1 VCNFCEYSKSAP
13 VANTMCVMIVTKL
26 KHTNSDLY
34 FVRLQLLRAMC
45 LGCHRLRASVT
56 VNCLFVHQMTALDC
70 EFLSVHTE
78 LEHIYR
84 DLVKPADMFDDDE
97 QKPTKLAAIFDS
109 KLYDE
114 LNEKLSECVSSALK
128 GKRCPCYY

>member
-1 VCNFCEYSKSAP
+1 MTDS
-13 VANTMCVMIVTKL
+13 
-26 KHTNSDLY
+26 
-34 FVRLQLLRAMC
+34 
-45 LGCHRLRASVT
+45 
-56 VNCLFVHQMTALDC
+56 CLFINQMTALDC

-84 DLVKPADMFDDDE
+84 DLVKPVDIFEDDE

-114 LNEKLSECVSSALK
+114 LNEKLAECVSSALK
-128 GKRCPCYY
+128 GKNCPCCLLLFDHQSPL